1 MLLYIIKSTFF
12 LATFY
17 LLFKGFLEQRKSHFF
32 KRYYLLAVI
41 IISFTLP
48 LISLSFQVTPNQIT
62 EAKDIFSKEIYAP
75 YFKPPLTQY
84 SPAAPSFNFPVVKI
98 AYWFICGLFAVQFL
112 KRLIQLIFLRQT
124 GQKIATKYGIVVLHS
139 SVKTPFSFYN
149 SMYLNTEE
157 WNANTIAEYILL
169 HEQAHIEQKHSL
181 DVILVEILKIFF
193 WFQPFIYIFKKRI
206 QENHEYLAD
215 AHCLSQISNIK
226 HYQELILSY
235 YQDSEKNNIALSSS
249 FTFKN
254 IKKRFIMM
262 KNTRKGR
269 VWETVFYSSVFVLG
283 FLGFIGIEAKAA
295 EVKTIENKITRSVQ
309 QMVSPDRIATEE
321 KEPPKSAQTH
331 KTSPDSIQEK
341 PIVYYIKEDISSS
354 TVTIEGKEYKYLVD
368 ASKKVTFYLKGKKI
382 RLDADKYT
390 LVDLDQIFKNSKHNS
405 YSTGY
410 FIFDEEKYDKIA
422 VQEYYDDRKITRE
435 LISGIKSEVH
445 KDSYPDNYTVN
456 MNFKITIDENGYVT
470 DVEETT
476 NSEYEDIKA
485 IKTFFR
491 NLPRWVPAVK
501 NGKNVASECNYA
513 YSITLNE
520 TFKK

>member
-12 LATFY
+12 LVIFY

-48 LISLSFQVTPNQIT
+48 LISLSFQVAPNQIT
-62 EAKDIFSKEIYAP
+62 EAKDTFSKEIYAP
-75 YFKPPLTQY
+75 YFMPALTQY
-84 SPAAPSFNFPVVKI
+84 SPVVPSFNFPVIKI
-98 AYWFICGLFAVQFL
+98 IYWLISGLFAVQFL
-112 KRLIQLIFLRQT
+112 KRLLRLIFLRQT
-124 GQKIATKYGIVVLHS
+124 GQKIATKYGIVVLHTI
-139 SVKTPFSFYN
+139 VKTPFSFYN
-149 SMYLNTEE
+149 CMYLNAEK
-157 WNANTIAEYILL
+157 WNANTISEYILL

-181 DVILVEILKIFF
+181 DIILLEILKIFF

-215 AHCLSQISNIK
+215 AHCLSQINNIK
-226 HYQELILSY
+226 RYQELVLSY
-235 YQDSEKNNIALSSS
+235 YQNSEKNNIALNSS

-262 KNTRKGR
+262 KNTKKGR
-269 VWETVFYSSVFVLG
+269 VWETVFYSSVFVVG

-295 EVKTIENKITRSVQ
+295 EVKTIENKITQSVQ
-309 QMVSPDRIATEE
+309 LITSPDKGVTGK
-321 KEPPKSAQTH
+321 KEALKSTQIY
-331 KTSPDSIQEK
+331 KRFPDSIQEK
-341 PIVYYIKEDISSS
+341 PIVYYIEEDISSS

-368 ASKKVTFYLKGKKI
+368 ASKKVTFFLKGKKI
-382 RLDADKYT
+382 RLDADKYK
-390 LVDLDQIFKNSKHNS
+390 LVDNNQKFKNLKYHS
-405 YSTGY
+405 YSAGY
-410 FIFDEEKYDKIA
+410 FIFDDEKYDKIA
-422 VQEYYDDRKITRE
+422 LQEYYDDRKISRE
-435 LISGIKSEVH
+435 LSSGIKSEMN
-445 KDSYPDNYTVN
+445 KDSYPENYTIN

-470 DVEETT
+470 NVEETT

-485 IKTFFR
+485 IKTFFM

-501 NGKNVASECNYA
+501 NGKNVTSECNYA

-520 TFKK
+520 TFNK